1 MLSEALYIM
10 DKNMERMMVTD
21 LQEKVDTL
29 KAERDVI
36 IAERDVIMSELDAT
50 EIKLQQV
57 LSYARAHGYEE

>member
-21 LQEKVDTL
+21 LQEEVDTL

-36 IAERDVIMSELDAT
+36 IAERDAT

-57 LSYARAHGYEE
+57 LAYARAHGYEE